1 MPIMHTHTLALQR
14 SFKHLVLTV
23 AFAAASVGLSACGDK
38 APQGKPAADAAP
50 ATPNLAD
57 ATSLR
62 AVAQAQQQAAQA
74 ALPNG
79 DPATPASSYVEYNSG
94 NQLMFAYLALADMPV
109 DYDQIANRM
118 SRDYAGANDEFRKRD
133 LLAALKPRI
142 DQAVAQAKAQRYF
155 RITVSNPVQK
165 YDFERKSFPLDSS
178 LWESGSFRYFYDNG
192 EYRLSFSNGDG
203 FRYLAVANEDAARNI
218 ESMRARGA
226 APTLV
231 VYGYTQSADMSN
243 KSVKAQIVKVALVD
257 RQGNV
262 LAEQ

>member
-1 MPIMHTHTLALQR
+1 MNTHTLALQR
-14 SFKHLVLTV
+14 TFKTLVLMT
-23 AFAAASVGLSACGDK
+23 AIAAAAAGLSACGDK
-38 APQGKPAADAAP
+38 AQSGKPAAQATPAP
-50 ATPNLAD
+50 ANLAD
-57 ATSLR
+57 ATSPR

-74 ALPNG
+74 ALPKG

-118 SRDYAGANDEFRKRD
+118 SRDYAGTNDEFRKHD
-133 LLAALKPRI
+133 LLAALKPKI
-142 DQAVAQAKAQRYF
+142 DQAIAQAKAQRYF
-155 RITVSNPVQK
+155 RITVSNPIQK
-165 YDFERKSFPLDSS
+165 YDFEKKSFPLDNS
-178 LWESGSFRYFYDNG
+178 LWDSGAFRYFYDNG

-203 FRYLAVANEDAARNI
+203 FRYLAVSNEDAARNI
-218 ESMRARGA
+218 ESMRSRGN

-231 VYGYTQSADMSN
+231 VYGYTQTADMSN
-243 KSVKAQIVKVALVD
+243 KAVKAQIVKVALVD